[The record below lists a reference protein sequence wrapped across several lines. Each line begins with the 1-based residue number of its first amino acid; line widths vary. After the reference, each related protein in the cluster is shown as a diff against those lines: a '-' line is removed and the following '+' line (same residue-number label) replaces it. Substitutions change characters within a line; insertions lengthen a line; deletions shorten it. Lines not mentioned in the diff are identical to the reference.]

1 MILTI
6 PDRQNAARRHPYDST
21 RYRALVLQL
30 RSTVNCVNTPRIL
43 YALEEMELPY
53 RIDTV
58 PDGTFSARYG
68 IPGPELLDDGH
79 TLVEVSAIIRH
90 VARRFGTGTL
100 WPDDVFAQA
109 EVDRWLDFQAVRLA
123 RSVAARDLDT
133 MIRLLDAFERHIATR
148 AWVLGERFTIADI
161 GFAPA
166 MLKRDKFPL
175 DRFPAIAAF
184 FDRLGARPAW
194 HRARANSP

>member
-1 MILTI
+1 M
-6 PDRQNAARRHPYDST
+6 
-21 RYRALVLQL
+21 LQL

-43 YALEEMELPY
+43 YALEEMGLPY
-53 RIDTV
+53 EVDTV

-68 IPGPELLDDGH
+68 IPGPELVDGDH
-79 TLVEVSAIIRH
+79 TVVEVSAIIRH
-90 VARRFGTGTL
+90 VARRFGVGTL
-100 WPDDVFAQA
+100 WPDDVFEQA

-133 MIRLLDAFERHIATR
+133 MGRLLDAFEHHIASR
-148 AWVLGERFTIADI
+148 KWVLGDDFTVADI

-175 DRFPAIAAF
+175 DRFPSIAAY

-194 HRARANSP
+194 QRARANAP